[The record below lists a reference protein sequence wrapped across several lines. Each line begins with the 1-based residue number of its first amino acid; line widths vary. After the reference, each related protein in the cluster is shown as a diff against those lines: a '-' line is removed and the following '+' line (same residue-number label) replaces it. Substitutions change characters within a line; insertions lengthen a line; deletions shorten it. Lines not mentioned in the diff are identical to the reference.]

1 MMADT
6 PFVMRLYRLADAT
19 NTMIKT
25 PTNIIIDAIRRG
37 GCVATANDAV
47 IIASV
52 TAKSGRTYLKVIATA
67 CTSRRV
73 IRPKRRN

>member
-1 MMADT
+1 MMADK
-6 PFVMRLYRLADAT
+6 PFTMRLYRLAGGT
-19 NTMIKT
+19 ETIIKT
-25 PTNIIIDAIRRG
+25 PTNIIIDAIRRV
-37 GCVATANDAV
+37 GCVATANDPV

-52 TAKSGRTYLKVIATA
+52 TAKSGRIYLKVIATA